1 MRRLARL
8 GLVAAC
14 SAVGLGVLFPASAQ
28 AHGFGER
35 YDLPVPLY
43 LYITGAGAAVAFSFV
58 VIGLFIRATAGPHA
72 YSRLNLLQWSAGRA
86 LVHPAVVQ
94 SIRAASV
101 GLYLLV
107 IVAGLIGDASPVEN
121 LAPTMVW
128 VIWWVGLAYVSALV
142 GDVWALINPWRTI
155 FDWAER
161 LYRRADDEG
170 ELSLGYPYLDRLG
183 VWPGVL
189 LFLGFAWVE
198 LVYGDSGVPG
208 RVAQLVLAYSMI
220 TWGGMLLFGKD
231 EWLRRGEAFSLAFG
245 LLARFAPTEIRV
257 LSDAPCQSCPLSC
270 QDRDGRCI
278 GCGDCFGRASVDD
291 RALNLRPFA
300 VGLLRNEA
308 VSWSMMAFVLLLLA
322 TITFDGFTATPFWAD
337 IQNSLYEVVPDL
349 TNIRALALFAS
360 PFIFIAVYLGFS
372 TLMAFSSG
380 TRPRIGDLA
389 RAFVYT
395 LVPIALAYHLAH
407 FFSFLLIQGQ
417 LMIPLASDPFG
428 FDWDLLGTA
437 DYRVDIGIVDARFA
451 WITAV
456 VAIVIGHIVAVYLAH
471 AIALRTFFERWP
483 ALRSQVP
490 MLVLM
495 VGYTMTSLWILAQPI
510 VIEA

>member
-1 MRRLARL
+1 MPRLARL
-8 GLVAAC
+8 GLVAAG
-14 SAVGLGVLFPASAQ
+14 SAVGLGVLFPGLAH

-58 VIGLFIRATAGPHA
+58 VIGLFVRATSGPHD
-72 YSRLNLLQWSAGRA
+72 YPRVNLLRWPAGRA
-86 LVHPAVVQ
+86 LVHPAVVH
-94 SIRAASV
+94 SIKAVAV
-101 GLYLLV
+101 GLYALV
-107 IVAGLIGDASPVEN
+107 ILAGLIGDASPVDN

-142 GDVWALINPWRTI
+142 GDVWALINPWGTI

-170 ELSLGYPYLDRLG
+170 ELSFGYRYPDRLG

-198 LVYGDSGVPG
+198 LVYGDSSVPG
-208 RVAQLVLAYSMI
+208 RIAQLVLAYSLI

-257 LSDAPCQSCPLSC
+257 LSYGPCDSCPLSC
-270 QDRDGRCI
+270 RAGDGRCI
-278 GCGDCFGRASVDD
+278 GCGNCFGRAPVDE
-291 RALNLRPFA
+291 RELNLRPFA
-300 VGLLRNEA
+300 VGLIRSEA

-322 TITFDGFTATPFWAD
+322 MVTFDGFIATPFWAD
-337 IQNSLYEVVPDL
+337 IQNSLYDAIPDL
-349 TNIRALALFAS
+349 TSIRALALLAS
-360 PFIFIAVYLGFS
+360 PFVFIAVYLGFS
-372 TLMAFSSG
+372 TLMAVSSG
-380 TRPRIGDLA
+380 ARPLVGDLA
-389 RAFVYT
+389 RTFVYT

-417 LMIPLASDPFG
+417 LIIPLASDPFG
-428 FDWDLLGTA
+428 FDWNLLGTA
-437 DYRVDIGIVDARFA
+437 GYRVDIGIVDARFA

-471 AIALRTFFERWP
+471 AIALRTFSERWP